1 MIAIEDED
9 GDGFNITC
17 IAFGLYP
24 EPEIK
29 LFKVQ
34 SINESLESDEVKSN
48 TTTVLSLM
56 ANGFSSIKLTSHI
69 EPNPHNNGHGHMPLE
84 ISPARARLLAGKNF
98 QPNTPIAE
106 HFECRLSIPNTD
118 YIEVKRLAIQDGKC
132 MITMSFP
139 FFSSTSSGKNKFYF
153 SRKNQKP
160 H

>member
-1 MIAIEDED
+1 MIAIEDEE

-17 IAFGLYP
+17 TAFGLYP

-56 ANGFSSIKLTSHI
+56 ANGFSSITLVSHI
-69 EPNPHNNGHGHMPLE
+69 EPNQNNGHGHMPLE
-84 ISPARARLLAGKNF
+84 ISAARARLLAGKNF

-118 YIEVKRLAIQDGKC
+118 YVEVKRLAIQDGKC
-132 MITMSFP
+132 NDNKPMP
-139 FFSSTSSGKNKFYF
+139 FLL
-153 SRKNQKP
+153 P
-160 H
+160 L